1 MYQQFPDPSIVD
13 KSFQEHFDIPNKT
26 MYDIVHDMALL
37 RPSEEALSF
46 LNARM
51 SFRALDRAI
60 DDCAKGLIQMGFKKG
75 DVVAICLPNIP
86 ETVVLFYA
94 VNRLGGVSNMIHPLA
109 PAAQLMEI
117 IH

>member
-60 DDCAKGLIQMGFKKG
+60 DDCAKGRCRCHLPAEHPRNGCFILCREPLRR
-75 DVVAICLPNIP
+75 CL
-86 ETVVLFYA
+86 
-94 VNRLGGVSNMIHPLA
+94 
-109 PAAQLMEI
+109 
-117 IH
+117 